1 MLARLVSTSE
11 RARHFADGSKVVS
24 RTLNALLSGSVFGNL
39 KRLLI
44 PWRCC
49 LGVKH
54 LLEMMHGLPKSQE
67 RVTAQTDIS
76 LRLFR
81 RLKVKASQ
89 VWYIVSGM
97 KFNLMLGF
105 DGSCHQEFFGNNAI
119 WFRLA
124 GRNSDLQGLRLAGPI
139 DWICV
144 ARWNYL
150 KLPLTWPLFRDLRQ
164 KHHFGCFLKIEMK
177 DYLFWTAADSARI
190 FQALA
195 CFACACMLLV
205 HQGHGLTSHFF
216 LLRFFY
222 NTLPQP
228 ERLNQ
233 KNRFGCDKCW
243 ILLIDS
249 INIFEN
255 HSDVVKAEPPRGRSH
270 VCHWRRLHH
279 SWSVSTQPNAKPP
292 TILRDHFS
300 RPQEVNS
307 YFFPVGSNFCDIFP
321 ALGLSWLYNCQL
333 LCARGQVELSML
345 QIGERNP

>member
-1 MLARLVSTSE
+1 MSPSDSFFFENQINSPAKLSFENCNCEVKPIGGHIIGHASQTRLYFRKGKAVPRWKQGCKSHVE
-11 RARHFADGSKVVS
+11 CLVVWFC
-24 RTLNALLSGSVFGNL
+24 FGNV

-81 RLKVKASQ
+81 RLQVKGSQ

-97 KFNLMLGF
+97 NFNLMFGF

-124 GRNSDLQGLRLAGPI
+124 GRNSDLQGLRLAGRI

-150 KLPLTWPLFRDLRQ
+150 KLPLTWPLLGDLRQ
-164 KHHFGCFLKIEMK
+164 KHHFGCFLKIEMN

-190 FQALA
+190 FQRLRLWHVLHVFA
-195 CFACACMLLV
+195 CFYFIKDMDS
-205 HQGHGLTSHFF
+205 HLTSSF
-216 LLRFFY
+216 
-222 NTLPQP
+222 
-228 ERLNQ
+228 
-233 KNRFGCDKCW
+233 
-243 ILLIDS
+243 
-249 INIFEN
+249 
-255 HSDVVKAEPPRGRSH
+255 
-270 VCHWRRLHH
+270 
-279 SWSVSTQPNAKPP
+279 
-292 TILRDHFS
+292 
-300 RPQEVNS
+300 
-307 YFFPVGSNFCDIFP
+307 
-321 ALGLSWLYNCQL
+321 
-333 LCARGQVELSML
+333 
-345 QIGERNP
+345 